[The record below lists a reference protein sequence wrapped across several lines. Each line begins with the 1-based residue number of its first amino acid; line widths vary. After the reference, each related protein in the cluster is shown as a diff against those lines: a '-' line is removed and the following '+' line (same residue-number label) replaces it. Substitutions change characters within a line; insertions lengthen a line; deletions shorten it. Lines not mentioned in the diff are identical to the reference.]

1 MHCFILPMV
10 RKWAKFKGHL
20 GWKKDMPQAERR
32 KLLEAKVRRD
42 GYATVIRK
50 LLQLAN
56 VTRDVGTKQ
65 KARADMEYLRKKF
78 RSRPKGRGC

>member
-1 MHCFILPMV
+1 MV

-20 GWKKDMPQAERR
+20 GWKKNMPQAERHA
-32 KLLEAKVRRD
+32 LLERKVKQD

-56 VTRDVGTKQ
+56 VTKDAGTK
-65 KARADMEYLRKKF
+65 KNARADMEYLRKKF

>member
-1 MHCFILPMV
+1 MV

-20 GWKKDMPQAERR
+20 GWRKDMPQAERR
-32 KLLEAKVRRD
+32 ALLEAKVKRD

-56 VTRDVGTKQ
+56 VTKDIGTKL
-65 KARADMEYLRKKF
+65 KARADMEHLRKKF
-78 RSRPKGRGC
+78 RPALRPKGRGC

>member
-1 MHCFILPMV
+1 ML

-20 GWKKDMPQAERR
+20 GWKKEMPVTKRH
-32 KLLEAKVRRD
+32 KLLENKVRRD

-56 VTRDVGTKQ
+56 VTKDIATKE
-65 KARADMEYLRKKF
+65 KARADMDYLRKKF

>member
-1 MHCFILPMV
+1 ML

-20 GWKKDMPQAERR
+20 GWKKDMPQAARR
-32 KLLEAKVRRD
+32 TLLERKVRSS

-56 VTRDVGTKQ
+56 VTRDAGTKQ
-65 KARADMEYLRKKF
+65 KARADMAYLRKKF
-78 RSRPKGRGC
+78 RSRPKGSGC

>member
-1 MHCFILPMV
+1 ML

-20 GWKKDMPQAERR
+20 GWKKEMPEAKRH
-32 KLLEAKVRRD
+32 KLLGNKVRRN

-56 VTRDVGTKQ
+56 VTKDVETKQ
-65 KARADMEYLRKKF
+65 KARADMEYLRNKF
-78 RSRPKGRGC
+78 RSRPKRKGR

>member
-1 MHCFILPMV
+1 MV

-20 GWKKDMPQAERR
+20 GWKKDWAASKRR
-32 KLLEAKVRRD
+32 ELLEQKVRKD

-56 VTRDVGTKQ
+56 VTRDQETRE
-65 KARADMEYLRKKF
+65 KARADMAYLRQKF
-78 RSRPKGRGC
+78 RGARTSGKGRC